1 METFRISTLSTN
13 TRKITNSQL
22 CEYTYVR
29 QCYLENTN
37 IDDNERERDKEREIR
52 CKKSGNGH
60 EVALSDFRLD
70 III

>member
-37 IDDNERERDKEREIR
+37 IDDNERKRERQRKRDP
-52 CKKSGNGH
+52 
-60 EVALSDFRLD
+60 L
-70 III
+70 